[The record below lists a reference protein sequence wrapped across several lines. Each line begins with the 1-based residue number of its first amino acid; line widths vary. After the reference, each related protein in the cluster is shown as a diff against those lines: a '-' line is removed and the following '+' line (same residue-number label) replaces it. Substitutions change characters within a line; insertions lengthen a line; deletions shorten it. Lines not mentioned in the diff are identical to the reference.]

1 MAMSLWWWIKN
12 IEFESLFTPWVFRA
26 DYGPKLS
33 KTTALQRPEKVEIN
47 PHANPI
53 EWLALYIRP
62 DLFLRVLWPLV
73 DHLMMTLTDLN
84 SDQFSF

>member
-33 KTTALQRPEKVEIN
+33 KTTALQRPEKVETN

-62 DLFLRVLWPLV
+62 DLFSKSP
-73 DHLMMTLTDLN
+73 MTLSGP
-84 SDQFSF
+84 SDDDINWLELGSI